1 MSVAAPQSVDVH
13 GALELMSKGCDTRA
27 RVSLLCPPLTR
38 PLRTLYV
45 DVRTPEEYAAG
56 HAKGAVSKT
65 SVTNPDGAGWVPV
78 PGFTD
83 GVKALIGGKTDAIL
97 VGCQSGKRSSMAC
110 ATLAEA
116 GIACINVD
124 GGFGA
129 WSAAGLPVE
138 K

>member
-1 MSVAAPQSVDVH
+1 MRHERRLCAP
-13 GALELMSKGCDTRA
+13 
-27 RVSLLCPPLTR
+27 LLVLSDSHSHC
-38 PLRTLYV
+38 RTLYI
-45 DVRTPEEYAAG
+45 DVRTQEEYAAG

-65 SVTNPDGAGWVPV
+65 SVTNPGGAGWVPV
-78 PGFTD
+78 PSFTAD
-83 GVKALIGGKTDAIL
+83 VKALLAGKTDPVL

-124 GGFGA
+124 GGFSA